1 MSVEDDLC
9 EGDGEKYL
17 IVTQVHDDKDV
28 VNKTYKEHGGSHE
41 EVFDI
46 GRRLYGLFWYL
57 DGASS

>member
-28 VNKTYKEHGGSHE
+28 VNKTHKEHGGQP
-41 EVFDI
+41 
-46 GRRLYGLFWYL
+46 
-57 DGASS
+57 

>member
-28 VNKTYKEHGGSHE
+28 VNKTLQGTRGQ
-41 EVFDI
+41 
-46 GRRLYGLFWYL
+46 L
-57 DGASS
+57 

>member
-28 VNKTYKEHGGSHE
+28 VNKTYKEHGGQ
-41 EVFDI
+41 
-46 GRRLYGLFWYL
+46 L
-57 DGASS
+57 